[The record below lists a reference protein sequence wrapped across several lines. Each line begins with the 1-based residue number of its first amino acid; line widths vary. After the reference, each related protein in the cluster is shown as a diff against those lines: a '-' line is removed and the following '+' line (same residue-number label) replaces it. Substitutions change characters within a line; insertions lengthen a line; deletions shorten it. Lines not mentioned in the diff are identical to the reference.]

1 MFLDLTH
8 AHVPLVHYAL
18 GITQVL
24 LPVELVLPRPEC
36 REYLFELGYYEVIV
50 GVLLKFQ
57 VPHILV
63 DAFQTF

>member
-1 MFLDLTH
+1 L
-8 AHVPLVHYAL
+8 
-18 GITQVL
+18 
-24 LPVELVLPRPEC
+24 
-36 REYLFELGYYEVIV
+36 EYNEVIV